1 MDITLLIGLFAA
13 FFTTFAFA
21 PQSIKTLKTRNTE
34 GISVTMYIMFLIGV
48 FSWVIY
54 GFHKSDIAVLAAN
67 IITFFLAAPILV
79 MTLLSR
85 RRKRI

>member
-1 MDITLLIGLFAA
+1 MDTTLSIGLFAA

-34 GISVTMYIMFLIGV
+34 GISVVMYIMFLIGV
-48 FSWVIY
+48 ISWIVY
-54 GFHKSDIAVLAAN
+54 GVQKSDLAVLAAN
-67 IITFFLAAPILV
+67 IITLFLAAP

-85 RRKRI
+85 RKTRI